1 MSDADRDALRAEN
14 ERAHS
19 YAVGFLRS
27 FVSQHFPPN
36 PDWRPLPDLLGVL
49 TQIDNATTITR
60 DLRAENERL
69 RARVAH
75 LEAALISMTHVANW
89 KSADKDNMEFE
100 GRVTC
105 YQLDQARAALKD
117 ALQ

>member
-1 MSDADRDALRAEN
+1 MTDALTDGQVRDWVRQDGDDHVFGH
-14 ERAHS
+14 ERFA
-19 YAVGFLRS
+19 FLATE
-27 FVSQHFPPN
+27 
-36 PDWRPLPDLLGVL
+36 LL
-49 TQIDNATTITR
+49 A
-60 DLRAENERL
+60 LRLKNERL
-69 RARVAH
+69 RA
-75 LEAALISMTHVANW
+75 ALVSLTHVANW